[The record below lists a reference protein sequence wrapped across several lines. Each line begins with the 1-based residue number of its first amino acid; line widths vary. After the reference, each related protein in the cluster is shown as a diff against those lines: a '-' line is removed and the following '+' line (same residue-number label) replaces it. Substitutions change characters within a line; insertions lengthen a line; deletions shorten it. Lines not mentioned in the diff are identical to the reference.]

1 MSAGETAEVRVTR
14 GSQPSSQGEVRS
26 SAGLG
31 SQTPAGLPGPG
42 DPCGDVQHSGHNP
55 GVYSLLVRSKQ
66 GLFFYVRLAVAT

>member
-14 GSQPSSQGEVRS
+14 GAQPSSQGEVRS

-42 DPCGDVQHSGHNP
+42 DPCGDVQHSGHNR
-55 GVYSLLVRSKQ
+55 GVYRKLLNTQ
-66 GLFFYVRLAVAT
+66 C